1 MKNSAIFIVIA
12 LSLFA
17 FFLSAAA
24 QTELPAIDE
33 AEAAPFLGRWYMNSA
48 CGADDTCVNMADIGI
63 TIIYELNAD
72 NTIDIRSGDEAA
84 SSMSWYMEKGNAY
97 SVVPLTETTTQL
109 NELMVD
115 ENGVLYSMNDEGY
128 VIFTREE
135 PTVSYSETV
144 AADAVTA
151 DFAGEWHVKG
161 MIFEGDLIP
170 AQMFGSDIILT
181 IDGEKFVLTDGL
193 AEEEAAYIEEE
204 GRLSAVL
211 EGTDEEGQP
220 TEENVLI
227 ELHDDGNLF
236 LFFDPGTGNES
247 AFVFT
252 REKNVFDNQDI
263 SEAIGLDAIGENV
276 SGLMDGLTNEDG
288 SFNFSGLVQQLT
300 GKDNFDLNGLM
311 QQITGNEEFDISSLM
326 SGVTSDEQGGFDLS
340 GLLDGLTSGNSE
352 GGFNLGGLMDMF
364 GHGN

>member
-1 MKNSAIFIVIA
+1 MKNSVIFIVIA

-17 FFLSAAA
+17 LFLSVAA

-63 TIIYELNAD
+63 TIIYDLNAD
-72 NTIDIRSGDEAA
+72 NTIEIRSGDEAA
-84 SSMSWYMEKGNAY
+84 SNMSWYMEKGNAY

-109 NELMVD
+109 NELMID
-115 ENGVLYSMNDEGY
+115 ENGMLYSMNDEGY

-170 AQMFGSDIILT
+170 AQMFGSDILLT

-193 AEEEAAYIEEE
+193 AVEEAPYITEE

-211 EGTDEEGQP
+211 EGTDDAGQP

-236 LFFDPGTGNES
+236 LFFDPGTENES
-247 AFVFT
+247 SFVFT

-263 SEAIGLDAIGENV
+263 SEAMGLDAIGENV
-276 SGLMDGLTNEDG
+276 SGLVDGLTNEDG